1 MKCNFNATSESPL
14 LQWLERVMLCEEQM
28 FSFKCLTT
36 EGKILT
42 GRGSDGCF
50 ESINF
55 CFCTQTLKLNAIISC
70 NYHEIYTKRHNT
82 LTDKEI
88 YKHKQPP
95 IQLQAV

>member
-1 MKCNFNATSESPL
+1 MH
-14 LQWLERVMLCEEQM
+14 LQCHFGKSSVTVVYRVMLCEEQM
-28 FSFKCLTT
+28 FSFKHLIT
-36 EGKILT
+36 EGTVLT

-55 CFCTQTLKLNAIISC
+55 CFCTKNLKLNAIISC
-70 NYHEIYTKRHNT
+70 KYYEIYMIRHNT

-88 YKHKQPP
+88 YKHMQPP